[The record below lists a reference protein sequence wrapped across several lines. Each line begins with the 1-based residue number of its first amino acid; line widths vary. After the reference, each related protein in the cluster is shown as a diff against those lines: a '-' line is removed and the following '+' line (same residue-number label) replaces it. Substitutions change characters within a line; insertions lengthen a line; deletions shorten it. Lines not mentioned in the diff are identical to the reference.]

1 MQAKKTLITILA
13 VSLLTACSSRPR
25 EFAPTLAAAPADA
38 AKYDADYQNCRVLVA
53 NGQRSGFG
61 SGVASAGVGTA
72 AGVGV
77 GAAMAGGTYGSVAAA
92 SAAAAATLVLMPV
105 VGVVGAWGIAKRNKL
120 KKEREI
126 KAATSLCLSENGYSV
141 ASWKADK
148 SQPRIKRQKAKKA
161 GT

>member
-13 VSLLTACSSRPR
+13 VSALSACSSRPR
-25 EFAPTLAAAPADA
+25 EFAPALAAAPADQ
-38 AKYDADYQNCRVLVA
+38 AKYDVDYQNCRVLVA

-77 GAAMAGGTYGSVAAA
+77 GAVMAGGTYGSVAAA

-148 SQPRIKRQKAKKA
+148 NQPRIKRQKAKKA